1 MSGHS
6 YNWSVTSMET
16 TPRVGSEPLAGPV
29 LPDRSSPLPLWAQVS
44 ADIRRRVAEGA
55 FGEGFPGEIALT
67 EQYEVS
73 RHTIREA
80 LRVLRDEGLLRSE
93 RGRGTTIED
102 GSYSQNLG
110 TLYSL
115 FRTIEDQGVPQ
126 RSEVR
131 RLATTINPSVAAN
144 LQIGAGEDLVVLE
157 RVRYAGQEPL
167 AVDTAW
173 LPKSIAAPLLDVDF
187 TSGGLYDAL
196 ANNCNIRPDA
206 GHEQVAAQT
215 APSHIAE
222 LLQLPSH
229 VAVLYIERT
238 AMAKDVP
245 VEWRE
250 TYIRGDRFSFEA
262 EWRPGSSSI
271 TPINEAR

>member
-1 MSGHS
+1 MAVQSALTG
-6 YNWSVTSMET
+6 
-16 TPRVGSEPLAGPV
+16 AV

-44 ADIRRRVAEGA
+44 GDIRRRVADGE
-55 FGEGFPGEIALT
+55 FTEGFPGEIALT
-67 EQYEVS
+67 EQYAVS
-73 RHTIREA
+73 RHTVREA
-80 LRVLRDEGLLRSE
+80 LRVLRDEGLLKSE
-93 RGRGTTIED
+93 RGRGTTIDD

-131 RLATTINPSVAAN
+131 RLATTVNPSVAAN
-144 LQIGAGEDLVVLE
+144 LQIAPSADLVVLE
-157 RVRYAGQEPL
+157 RVRFAGGEPL
-167 AVDTAW
+167 AIDTAW
-173 LPKSIAAPLLDVDF
+173 LPKDVAAPLLDADF

-196 ANNCNIRPDA
+196 ATTCGVRPNA

-222 LLQLPSH
+222 LLKLPEH

-238 AMAKDVP
+238 AMANERP
-245 VEWRE
+245 IEWRE

-262 EWRPGSSSI
+262 EWRPGVSTI
-271 TPINEAR
+271 TPTTETA